1 MKNNSAILGM
11 IFGAGIGIIFGSTG
25 LGLPMGAGVGLV
37 IGMMI
42 ENQKKK
48 INIKKEEVGV
58 EAESIDIK
66 VKKEKDIT
74 EMNEIIKINILILK

>member
-48 INIKKEEVGV
+48 K
-58 EAESIDIK
+58 
-66 VKKEKDIT
+66 
-74 EMNEIIKINILILK
+74 